1 MSLSAEAVRLKTHF
15 ISSGIDFN
23 NPDSVVGLFRN
34 LEQREFES
42 LDGLKSWLKDFSEL
56 ESVLH
61 EELAWRYIRSSCNT
75 ADQKAEEA
83 YDYFVSEIEP
93 ITAPW
98 FQKLSKKIIE
108 SPFAAELNPEEYF
121 VFLRGIKNDISL
133 YREENIPLF
142 TRIDQLSQQFGKI
155 AGGQTIELDGNE
167 LTMPQAAAK
176 FKSTDEN
183 LRRTVFEKV
192 VQRRMYDRTA
202 LDQLFSDLAD
212 VRHQVALNCGF
223 SNYRDYSFV
232 SMGRFDY
239 TKEDCFRF
247 HDAVEQHVLPLIEEI
262 YEARAFALGK
272 TKLRPYDK
280 DVDPLGRPPLAPF
293 KGGDQLLLKAI
304 NVFGRLHPE
313 WKQRIVLMDEMK
325 HFDLDSRKNKAPGG
339 YNYSLPVSGAPFI
352 FMNAAD
358 SHSDLITMVHEAG
371 HAFHSFRMNDLPL
384 YSMKNPPSEV
394 CELASMSM
402 ELITMD
408 AWDEFYPNTEDLQRA
423 KLDQLEKVVT
433 GLAWIATV
441 DAFQHWLY
449 ENHGHS
455 IEQREEAWLKIS
467 SRFESKL
474 IDWSGYEDYRKCAW
488 QKQLHIFEVPFY
500 YIEYGIAQLGA
511 IAVWK
516 GYRDDPAASVKSYES
531 ALSLGYKVPIGKI
544 FEEAGVKFDFSGD
557 YIKVLMEFLRTEMKK
572 LSAN

>member
-1 MSLSAEAVRLKTHF
+1 MGLTAEAVRLKTRF
-15 ISSGIDFN
+15 VPTDIDFSK
-23 NPDSVVGLFRN
+23 PESVAELFK
-34 LEQREFES
+34 S
-42 LDGLKSWLKDFSEL
+42 LDERIIDTLQGFTDWLKDYSEL

-75 ADQKAEEA
+75 ADDKAEAE
-83 YDYFVSEIEP
+83 YDFFVSEIEP
-93 ITAPW
+93 LIAPW
-98 FQKLSKKIIE
+98 FQKLNQKLVA
-108 SPFAAELNPEEYF
+108 SPFTQELNAEEYF
-121 VFLRGIKNDISL
+121 VFLRSVKNDIAL

-142 TRIDQLSQQFGKI
+142 TKIDQLSQQFGKI
-155 AGGQTIELDGNE
+155 AGAQTIEWNGKE

-183 LRRTVFEKV
+183 ERREVFEKITS
-192 VQRRMYDRTA
+192 RRMNDRA
-202 LDQLFSDLAD
+202 VLDQLFSDLAA
-212 VRHQVALNCGF
+212 VRNEVAMNCGF
-223 SNYRDYSFV
+223 DNFRDYSFA

-247 HDAVEQHVLPLIEEI
+247 HEAVEQHVLPLIEELNADR
-262 YEARAFALGK
+262 ARQLGK
-272 TKLRPYDK
+272 NKLRPYDK

-293 KGGDQLLLKAI
+293 HGGKELLDKTMK
-304 NVFGRLHPE
+304 VFGRLNPE
-313 WKQRIVLMDEMK
+313 WKSRIALMNSMG

-339 YNYSLPVSGAPFI
+339 YNYSLPISGAPFI

-402 ELITMD
+402 ELVTMD
-408 AWDEFYPNTEDLQRA
+408 AWDEFYPSAEDVKRA
-423 KLDQLEKVVT
+423 RRDQLEKVVS

-455 IEQREEAWLKIS
+455 VADREQAWQRIS

-474 IDWSGYEDYRKCAW
+474 IDWSGYEEYRKCAW

-511 IAVWK
+511 VAVWRE
-516 GYRDDPAASVKSYES
+516 YRKDAKQSVTAYEN
-531 ALSLGYKVPIGKI
+531 ALSLGYKVPIGRI
-544 FEEAGVKFDFSGD
+544 FETAGVKFDFSGT
-557 YIKVLMEFLRTEMKK
+557 YVQELMQFLKNELEQLK
-572 LSAN
+572 

>member
-1 MSLSAEAVRLKTHF
+1 MGLTAEAVRLKTRF
-15 ISSGIDFN
+15 VPTDLDFGK
-23 NPDSVVGLFRN
+23 PESVAELFR
-34 LEQREFES
+34 S
-42 LDGLKSWLKDFSEL
+42 LDERQTTSLQDFIEWLKDYSEL

-75 ADQKAEEA
+75 ADDKAEAA
-83 YDYFVSEIEP
+83 YDFFVSEIEP
-93 ITAPW
+93 LVAPW
-98 FQKLSKKIIE
+98 FQKLNQKLVA
-108 SPFAAELNPEEYF
+108 SPFAQELNADEYF
-121 VFLRGIKNDISL
+121 VFLRSVKNDIAL

-142 TRIDQLSQQFGKI
+142 TKIDQLSQQFGKI
-155 AGGQTIELDGNE
+155 AGAQTIEWNGKE

-176 FKSTDEN
+176 FKSTDESE
-183 LRRTVFEKV
+183 RRGVFEKITS
-192 VQRRMYDRTA
+192 RRMKDRAA
-202 LDQLFSDLAD
+202 LDQLFSDLAA
-212 VRHQVALNCGF
+212 VRNEVARNCGF
-223 SNYRDYSFV
+223 ENYRDYSFA

-247 HDAVEQHVLPLIEEI
+247 HEAVEQYVLPLIEILNAE
-262 YEARAFALGK
+262 RAQQLGK
-272 TKLRPYDK
+272 SKLRPYDK

-293 KGGDQLLLKAI
+293 HGGNELLDKTI
-304 NVFGRLHPE
+304 KVFGRLNTE
-313 WKQRIVLMDEMK
+313 WKSRIALMNSMG

-339 YNYSLPVSGAPFI
+339 YNYSLPISGAPFI

-402 ELITMD
+402 ELVTMD
-408 AWDEFYPNTEDLQRA
+408 AWDEFYPNAEDVKRA
-423 KLDQLEKVVT
+423 RRDQLEKVVS

-455 IEQREEAWLKIS
+455 IAEREQAWLRIS

-474 IDWSGYEDYRKCAW
+474 IDWSGYEEYRKCAW

-511 IAVWK
+511 VAVWRE
-516 GYRDDPAASVKSYES
+516 YRKNAQQSIAAYEN

-544 FEEAGVKFDFSGD
+544 FEAAGVKFDFSGM
-557 YIKVLMEFLRTEMKK
+557 YVQELMQFLKNELEQLK
-572 LSAN
+572 

>member
-1 MSLSAEAVRLKTHF
+1 MGLTAEAVRLKTRF
-15 ISSGIDFN
+15 VPTDIDFSK
-23 NPDSVVGLFRN
+23 PESVAELFK
-34 LEQREFES
+34 S
-42 LDGLKSWLKDFSEL
+42 LDERIIVTLQGFTDWLKDYSEL

-75 ADQKAEEA
+75 ADEKAEAE
-83 YDYFVSEIEP
+83 YDFFVSEIEP
-93 ITAPW
+93 LIAPW
-98 FQKLSKKIIE
+98 FQKLNQKLIA
-108 SPFAAELNPEEYF
+108 SPFAHELNAEEYF
-121 VFLRGIKNDISL
+121 VFLRSVKNDIAL

-142 TRIDQLSQQFGKI
+142 TKIDQLSQQFGKI
-155 AGGQTIELDGNE
+155 AGAQTIEWNGKE

-176 FKSTDEN
+176 FKSTDESE
-183 LRRTVFEKV
+183 RREVFEKIIA
-192 VQRRMYDRTA
+192 RRMNDRAA
-202 LDQLFSDLAD
+202 LDQLFTDLAA
-212 VRHQVALNCGF
+212 VRNEVAQNCGYK
-223 SNYRDYSFV
+223 NYRDYSFA

-247 HDAVEQHVLPLIEEI
+247 HEAVEQHVLPLIEAMNGE
-262 YEARAFALGK
+262 RAQQLGK
-272 TKLRPYDK
+272 LKLRPYDK

-293 KGGDQLLLKAI
+293 RGGRELLDKTI
-304 NVFGRLHPE
+304 KVFGRLNPE
-313 WKQRIVLMDEMK
+313 WKSRIALMNSMG

-339 YNYSLPVSGAPFI
+339 YNYSLPISGAPFI

-402 ELITMD
+402 ELVTMD
-408 AWDEFYPNTEDLQRA
+408 AWDEFYPNAEDVKRA
-423 KLDQLEKVVT
+423 RRDQLEKVVS
-433 GLAWIATV
+433 GLTWIATV

-449 ENHGHS
+449 ENHGHTVADR
-455 IEQREEAWLKIS
+455 EQAWLRIS

-474 IDWSGYEDYRKCAW
+474 IDWSGYEEYRRCAW

-511 IAVWK
+511 VAVWRE
-516 GYRDDPAASVKSYES
+516 YRKNAKQSVAAYEN
-531 ALSLGYKVPIGKI
+531 ALSLGYKVPIGRI
-544 FEEAGVKFDFSGD
+544 FETAGVKFDFSGT
-557 YIKVLMEFLRTEMKK
+557 YVQELMQFLKNELELLK
-572 LSAN
+572 